1 METTGADE
9 VVEPADIVGIETVVA
24 GPVLEVVLMLDENA
38 EVEPASEVDAVEL
51 DVVTGTLDDVGLVGV
66 VDDKVELPAR
76 EELEEPPKE
85 DVATA
90 VDRLEEVGIEVD
102 VEAINEKLELMLDV
116 VVLTVLELELD
127 GTTYW

>member
-1 METTGADE
+1 VLVLGDDVPVMEPTGAD
-9 VVEPADIVGIETVVA
+9 
-24 GPVLEVVLMLDENA
+24 EVVLMLDENA

-51 DVVTGTLDDVGLVGV
+51 DDVTGKLDDVGLAGV
-66 VDDKVELPAR
+66 VDNKLELPAR
-76 EELEEPPKE
+76 EELEEPPKV